1 MFNEQIYENRRDN
14 RVQMMFLAFKLSTF
28 PTGNWH
34 LLPKSKSGLQN
45 QDSIPNPL
53 QITR

>member
-28 PTGNWH
+28 PSENRH
-34 LLPKSKSGLQN
+34 LFPNPKSGLQN
-45 QDSIPNPL
+45 QESIPNPL
-53 QITR
+53 QITG